1 MRKFYSEPV
10 LDITT
15 FVAEDVMAIS
25 DTEVWDVTNDYWGRL
40 NHEV

>member
-15 FVAEDVMAIS
+15 FVAEDVMAVS
-25 DTEVWDVTNDYWGRL
+25 TTDTWDVTTDFYN
-40 NHEV
+40 EEA